1 MSCIACSWLQ
11 RFRGG
16 LLAAALPVAF
26 APTALPAAEP
36 PAAAERALLPVDRV
50 VLFTSGVG
58 FFRHAGSVEGN
69 ALVEMRFKAETVN
82 DLLKSLVL
90 EDLDGGKVSA
100 VSYASR
106 EPVTRTL
113 STFAVDLTDEPSMG
127 MLLSR
132 LRGERVELAAA
143 APASGT
149 ILGVERRPVLEGERS
164 VEREF
169 LTILAED
176 GLRTL
181 PLDGVTRIRL
191 LDAGLQAELE
201 KALAVLA
208 LAHDNEKKSVQ
219 LSFLGEGRRRV
230 RLAYVHE
237 APVWKT
243 SYRLVLGEAA
253 GSATLQG
260 WAIVENTT
268 DQDWNDVSVELVSGR
283 PVSFVMDLYE
293 PLFLPRPTV
302 LPELYAS
309 LVPQL
314 HGQGL
319 VEGEPAERRLREKQ
333 GLREELA
340 LEDRASR
347 KADGAGM
354 GGGFGGMAAPRAAA
368 SPAAPPAETAAS
380 DAFGLAAVRSLAEG
394 ENLGTLFRYRVS
406 EPVSLARQ
414 RSSLL
419 PIVTEKVTAKRVSIY
434 DERVL
439 AKHPL
444 AGLRLVNSTPLDL
457 MQGPITVYDR
467 DSYSGDAR
475 IEDLPAGGERIV
487 TYAVDLDVE
496 VVPRAEP
503 RPERIVSLKLV
514 RGTLAVSRR
523 LERSKRFDVKNSG
536 REPVHLLLEHPIEP
550 GWNLVEPKAA
560 ETTRDRNRF
569 ALDVPGGESG
579 SVTVVEEMVTEQG
592 FAIAGLDDAMIVTY
606 ARSGSAS
613 PRVAEALAEVMR
625 RRQALAALE
634 RERAARERE
643 VAQIAEEQTRIR
655 GNMDRLDR
663 AGDLYARYVRKFD
676 EQETRI
682 ETLREEMADFE
693 RQAAAARSDLERFI
707 TTLDLD

>member
-1 MSCIACSWLQ
+1 MTCGRLFFNS
-11 RFRGG
+11 
-16 LLAAALPVAF
+16 LLAATLPGLV
-26 APTALPAAEP
+26 AAEP
-36 PAAAERALLPVDRV
+36 PAAADRADLPVDRV

-58 FFRHAGSVEGN
+58 LFRHAGTVEGN
-69 ALVEMRFKAETVN
+69 RTVEMRFKPEAVN

-90 EDLDGGKVSA
+90 EDLDGGTVSA

-113 STFAVDLTDEPSMG
+113 STFAVDLTDEPSLG
-127 MLLSR
+127 VLLSR
-132 LRGERVELAAA
+132 LRGEKVELDAA
-143 APASGT
+143 APAAGT
-149 ILGVERRPVLEGERS
+149 IVGVETRTVVVDDTTS
-164 VEREF
+164 EREF
-169 LTILAED
+169 LTILAAD

-191 LDAGLQAELE
+191 VDAGLQAELE

-219 LSFLGEGRRRV
+219 LAFRGEGRRRV

-243 SYRLVLGEAA
+243 SYRLVLGEE

-268 DQDWNDVSVELVSGR
+268 DQDWHDVAVELVSGR
-283 PVSFVMDLYE
+283 PMSFVMDLYE

-319 VEGEPAERRLREKQ
+319 ASGEQAERQLRREKE
-333 GLREELA
+333 GLRDELA
-340 LEDRASR
+340 VEDRASR
-347 KADGAGM
+347 KAGAGGI
-354 GGGFGGMAAPRAAA
+354 GGGFGRMAAPRAAA
-368 SPAAPPAETAAS
+368 SPTAPMEQAAMTANF
-380 DAFGLAAVRSLAEG
+380 DMTAVRSMAEG
-394 ENLGTLFRYRVS
+394 ENLGTLFRYLVS
-406 EPVSLARQ
+406 EPVSLSRQ

-419 PIVTEKVTAKRVSIY
+419 PIVTEKVTARRVSIY

-467 DSYSGDAR
+467 DSYAGDAR
-475 IEDLPAGGERIV
+475 IEDLPAGGERLV
-487 TYAVDLDVE
+487 TYAIDLDVE
-496 VVPRAEP
+496 VAPRAEP

-523 LERSKRFDVKNSG
+523 LERSKRFDVRNGG
-536 REPVHLLLEHPIEP
+536 REPVQLLIEHPIEP
-550 GWNLVEPKAA
+550 GWTLVEPKAA
-560 ETTRDRNRF
+560 ETTRDRHRF
-569 ALDVPGGESG
+569 ALEVAGGASG
-579 SVTVVEEMVTEQG
+579 KVTVVEEMVTEQG
-592 FAIAGLDDAMIVTY
+592 FAVVGLDDAAIVAY

-634 RERAARERE
+634 RERAARDRE

-682 ETLREEMADFE
+682 ERLREEMAEFE
-693 RQAAAARSDLERFI
+693 KQVAAARSDLERFI
-707 TTLDLD
+707 AALDLD

>member
-1 MSCIACSWLQ
+1 
-11 RFRGG
+11 
-16 LLAAALPVAF
+16 
-26 APTALPAAEP
+26 
-36 PAAAERALLPVDRV
+36 
-50 VLFTSGVG
+50 
-58 FFRHAGSVEGN
+58 
-69 ALVEMRFKAETVN
+69 
-82 DLLKSLVL
+82 
-90 EDLDGGKVSA
+90 
-100 VSYASR
+100 
-106 EPVTRTL
+106 
-113 STFAVDLTDEPSMG
+113 
-127 MLLSR
+127 
-132 LRGERVELAAA
+132 
-143 APASGT
+143 
-149 ILGVERRPVLEGERS
+149 
-164 VEREF
+164 
-169 LTILAED
+169 
-176 GLRTL
+176 
-181 PLDGVTRIRL
+181 
-191 LDAGLQAELE
+191 
-201 KALAVLA
+201 
-208 LAHDNEKKSVQ
+208 
-219 LSFLGEGRRRV
+219 
-230 RLAYVHE
+230 
-237 APVWKT
+237 
-243 SYRLVLGEAA
+243 
-253 GSATLQG
+253 
-260 WAIVENTT
+260 
-268 DQDWNDVSVELVSGR
+268 
-283 PVSFVMDLYE
+283 
-293 PLFLPRPTV
+293 
-302 LPELYAS
+302 
-309 LVPQL
+309 
-314 HGQGL
+314 
-319 VEGEPAERRLREKQ
+319 
-333 GLREELA
+333 
-340 LEDRASR
+340 
-347 KADGAGM
+347 
-354 GGGFGGMAAPRAAA
+354 MAAPRAAA

-444 AGLRLVNSTPLDL
+444 AGLRLLNSTPLDL

-467 DSYSGDAR
+467 DSYAGDAR

-496 VVPRAEP
+496 VAPRAEP

-523 LERSKRFDVKNSG
+523 LERSKRFDVRNSG

-560 ETTRDRNRF
+560 ETTRDRHRF

-579 SVTVVEEMVTEQG
+579 IVTVVEEMVTQQG
-592 FAIAGLDDAMIVTY
+592 FAIAGLDDAMIVSY

-625 RRQALAALE
+625 RRQALATLD
-634 RERAARERE
+634 REKAARERE

-693 RQAAAARSDLERFI
+693 RQAAAARGDLERFI
-707 TTLDLD
+707 AALDLG